1 MLLFYL
7 AFLDIVVRLTGRDN
21 IPSIIKSVSR
31 KSLNSLETKSKEETS
46 SSPFFYKV
54 FISLFKIIL
63 ILLFIPLFIFL
74 NNMTLSVLETG
85 RIV

>member
-46 SSPFFYKV
+46 SSPFF
-54 FISLFKIIL
+54 FIKF
-63 ILLFIPLFIFL
+63 LLVYLK
-74 NNMTLSVLETG
+74 
-85 RIV
+85 